1 MNDTRTSRGLDA
13 ADFRHILGHSPPGVP
28 VITPAHDDGSPAA
41 GMVVGT
47 FTSVSL
53 DPPLV
58 AFLPDKK
65 SSSWPQIKETGRF
78 CVNVLGADQ
87 EALCRQFSARGGDK
101 FEGVAWR
108 PSPSRNPILEGIVAW
123 VDCTIEQEADDSS
136 PLTFHRGRFGQVG
149 AAQDRAD
156 ADHSNEIRLLAASL
170 FDQSYAN
177 EYQEDISR
185 LATQYLDGDEH
196 TVESRS
202 ELVLK
207 FLVDY
212 LAHLVERYRA
222 ARRHDD
228 PVERLSDMIKAT
240 LHANRDHRAAA
251 ILYQSQRHTLIDVD
265 TAELVAAELSMQDL
279 WLEALEQG
287 ISTGQL
293 RDADPKISYFL
304 MRDALFLVARWF
316 REGGKLSLEE
326 VAQEYAVRFLHGL
339 STEGR
344 QGGSR
349 ACDGAP
355 EALAPDPRARRD
367 RLGGAESAAGDRRSG
382 SGDH

>member
-1 MNDTRTSRGLDA
+1 MNDTRTSRGIDA
-13 ADFRHILGHSPPGVP
+13 ADFRHILGHYPTGVS
-28 VITPAHDDGSPAA
+28 VITAAHDDGSPAA

-123 VDCTIEQEADDSS
+123 VDCTIEQVVESGDHYIVVGRVVDLELEADDSS

-149 AAQDRAD
+149 AAQDRAG

-185 LATQYLDGDEH
+185 LATQYLDGYEH

-293 RDADPKISYFL
+293 RDADPKVSYFL

-316 REGGKLSLEE
+316 REGGKLSLED
-326 VAQEYAVRFLHGL
+326 VAQEYADRFLHGL
-339 STEGR
+339 STE
-344 QGGSR
+344 
-349 ACDGAP
+349 AP
-355 EALAPDPRARRD
+355 
-367 RLGGAESAAGDRRSG
+367 AGKPG
-382 SGDH
+382 V